1 MKRFIKLPG
10 SRSRARRDLEAELSF
25 HLEGR
30 IEELMA
36 SGLTREAALE
46 EAQRRFGDRAQIEAE
61 VAHIDTIALRQAG
74 LRERAGDALRALR
87 YAMRGLARRPLYTV
101 AIVLTLALG
110 IGANAAVFSVVHAV
124 LVRPF
129 DVPGLDRLV
138 VVRNDFPLMGL
149 RNAGVSPLEAL
160 DLFDRT
166 DLFMASAAL
175 SGEGATMEVAG
186 EPSRVVGSATLGA
199 FFDVFGVRPQLGRF
213 YLPEDSQI
221 GRAPVVVL
229 SHRLWQQLSGD
240 RGIVGRMVVINDESH
255 EVIGVAPEHFT
266 YPRSALYWRPMV
278 LDSLK
283 LNQERSRGT
292 LTASFIGRMRDG
304 VTLDHAGRELRALA
318 NVWHNTYPRSAYQRG
333 GHTLLATSL
342 IDYQAGQLR
351 PTVLALFAAVVLVL
365 LLACANVAGLQ
376 LVRAAGRARELAVR
390 AALGAGRR
398 AITGQL
404 FLESALVTIAGAV
417 AGIGLGWLG
426 LAWLARLEV
435 TQFPVLEGVTLNGPV
450 LAFTALSAA
459 VTGVVIGIAPAF
471 RAARLDVNDA
481 LRSSG
486 RGASAGA
493 GRHRLLRASVIVQ
506 NGLTLLLLIGAGLT
520 LRSLDRLLS
529 VDPGFEPA
537 RVVSFTM
544 SLPVRRYTNGEQ
556 RLAFFSTLQERLAA
570 IPGVESVGFALGAPF
585 TGSAGSTLYTLPGI
599 APRSGEP
606 ERHANQAFVFG
617 DYFRTM
623 GIPIVRGRA
632 FSDAD
637 FSSGTSAYV
646 VDESLVRQ
654 SFGDADPIG
663 ASIQHGPAGTIIGVA
678 RTVKLNDLAEEAHPL
693 VYHNF
698 GARAGYLGALTA
710 VVRSSLPTEQVLR
723 AARAAVHEL
732 DAALPIANGMAL
744 SDRMNQSVMVRRLV
758 AYVLGGFGALSLALA
773 LLGVY
778 AVMSHVVADRT
789 REIGIRSALGA
800 QGSQILRMV
809 LGEGLLLALIGLVLG
824 AIAFVVARRVVE
836 GLLFGVGA
844 LDSLTLATAVALL
857 MTTTVVAS
865 YVPAARAVR
874 LDPTLTLKG
883 E

>member
-10 SRSRARRDLEAELSF
+10 SRARARRDLDAELSF

-36 SGLTREAALE
+36 TGLTRQAAME

-61 VAHIDTIALRQAG
+61 VTHIDTITLRQAG

-87 YAMRGLARRPLYTV
+87 YAMRGLARRPLYTA

-110 IGANAAVFSVVHAV
+110 IGANAAVFSAVHAV

-160 DLFDRT
+160 DLFKRK
-166 DLFMASAAL
+166 DLFAASAAL
-175 SGEGATMEVAG
+175 SGEGATMELGG
-186 EPSRVVGSATLGA
+186 EPSRIVGSTTLGA
-199 FFDVFGVRPQLGRF
+199 FFDLFGVRPLLGRF
-213 YLPEDSQI
+213 YVPEDSQI

-240 RGIVGRMVVINDESH
+240 SGIVGRLIAINDESY
-255 EVIGVAPEHFT
+255 EVIGVAPEHLT

-283 LNQERSRGT
+283 LNQEESRGT
-292 LTASFIGRMRDG
+292 LIASFVGRMRDG
-304 VTLDHAGRELRALA
+304 VTVDHVGREVRALA
-318 NVWHNTYPRSAYQRG
+318 DAWHRTYPRTAYARG
-333 GHTLLATSL
+333 GHTLLATSF
-342 IDYQAGQLR
+342 IDFQAGQLR
-351 PTVLALFAAVVLVL
+351 PTVLALFGAVVLVL

-398 AITGQL
+398 AIAGQL
-404 FLESALVTIAGAV
+404 FLESALLTLAGAV
-417 AGIGLGWLG
+417 AGIALGRLG
-426 LAWLARLEV
+426 LAWLAQFKV
-435 TQFPVLEGVTLNGPV
+435 TQFPVLEGLTLNGPV
-450 LAFTALSAA
+450 LAFTAMTAA
-459 VTGVVIGIAPAF
+459 ITGIVIGIAPGF

-520 LRSLDRLLS
+520 LRSLDRLLA

-537 RVVSFTM
+537 HVVSFTL
-544 SLPVRRYTNGEQ
+544 SLPARRYTNGEQ
-556 RLAFFSTLQERLAA
+556 RLAFFRAVQERLGAV
-570 IPGVESVGFALGAPF
+570 PGVEAVGFALGAPF
-585 TGSAGSTLYTLPGI
+585 TGSAGSTRYVLPGI
-599 APRSGEP
+599 AQRSGEP

-617 DYFRTM
+617 DFFRTM
-623 GIPIVRGRA
+623 GIPIVRGRG

-637 FSSGTSAYV
+637 FSSGTPAIV
-646 VDESLVRQ
+646 VDETLVRQ

-663 ASIQHGPAGTIIGVA
+663 TPIEHGPPGTIVGVA

-698 GARAGYLGALTA
+698 AARAGYLGALTA

-723 AARAAVHEL
+723 AARAAVNEL
-732 DAALPIANGMAL
+732 DPALPIANGMAL

-758 AYVLGGFGALSLALA
+758 AYVLGGFGVLSLVLA
-773 LLGVY
+773 LLGIY

-809 LGEGLLLALIGLVLG
+809 LGEGLLLAFIGLVLG
-824 AIAFVVARRVVE
+824 AVAFAATRRIVE

-857 MTTTVVAS
+857 VATTVVAS

-874 LDPTLTLKG
+874 VDPSLTLKG